1 MHGPMQFDQTNYNKH
16 CCYEEEEEEEEEA
29 SLECVSQQ
37 KIVT

>member
-1 MHGPMQFDQTNYNKH
+1 MHEPMQFDQTNYNKH
-16 CCYEEEEEEEEEA
+16 CCYEEEEEEEEA

>member
-16 CCYEEEEEEEEEA
+16 CCYEEEEEEEA

>member
-1 MHGPMQFDQTNYNKH
+1 MHGPTQFDQTNYNKH
-16 CCYEEEEEEEEEA
+16 CCYEEEEEEEEA